1 MPNLT
6 QARTTAAARTT
17 VVRPPDPSL
26 RSALHLALAFAAL
39 KLALHI
45 AATLYAQHLGYSY
58 FRDEFYYLVCGRR
71 LAWGYV
77 DHGPGVAVQA
87 RLAETLFGT
96 SVLGI
101 RLLSHLAGAAI
112 IFLTGIL
119 AWVLGGQRSAQSLAM
134 LGLLCAPEYL
144 GTDSV
149 LSMNSVEP
157 VFWMLSTLALLRILS
172 GSSPP
177 KWWTI
182 FGISAGLGLLNK
194 PSMTFFLIAL
204 GIGLLLTPQRPILF
218 TRWSALAIALLT
230 LIALPNLLW
239 QIHHGWPTLE
249 FLRNGKLQHKNVE
262 LPFLPFLNAQMLM
275 MHPLNALLWI
285 TGLVALLRA
294 RSIPRS
300 RWIAGTYLVFFALM
314 VTLHAKD
321 YYLAPIYPVLFA
333 AGGLAWQVR
342 FARTPGRSHALFAFP
357 VYETALTLTGV
368 LLLPMALPILRP
380 GTWIRYTAAL
390 HLRPGNTETMSTGP
404 LPQFYADRFGWQE
417 EVDLVNRAYTSLSP
431 DDRARVTLF
440 ANNYGEAGAIDILG
454 DRQHL
459 GLPPAVSG
467 HNTYWLW
474 GPGNRGRDLVIA
486 VVHDTPEELHRKFRS
501 VTVIGHMDDPLA
513 MPVEHKTV
521 YLLRD
526 RLPNAPFNWTD
537 EKNYI

>member
-1 MPNLT
+1 MPTPT
-6 QARTTAAARTT
+6 QATTAAARTT
-17 VVRPPDPSL
+17 VVRPPDPTL
-26 RSALHLALAFAAL
+26 RSALHLALAFAVL
-39 KLALHI
+39 KLLLHI

-77 DHGPGVAVQA
+77 DHGPLVAVQA
-87 RLAETLFGT
+87 RLAETLFGA

-119 AWVLGGQRSAQSLAM
+119 AWALGGQRSAQSLAM

-144 GTDSV
+144 ALDSV

-182 FGISAGLGLLNK
+182 LGISAGLGLLNK
-194 PSMTFFLIAL
+194 PSMTFFLLSLAV
-204 GIGLLLTPQRPILF
+204 GLLLTPQRRILF
-218 TRWSALAIALLT
+218 TRWTALAIALLT

-262 LPFLPFLNAQMLM
+262 LPFLPFLTTQITA
-275 MHPLNALLWI
+275 MHPANALLWI
-285 TGLVALLRA
+285 TGLIALLRA
-294 RSIPRS
+294 RSLPHN
-300 RWIAGTYLVFFALM
+300 RWIALTYLVFFAIM
-314 VTLHAKD
+314 FTLHAKD

-333 AGGLAWQVR
+333 AGAIAWQHR
-342 FARTPGRSHALFAFP
+342 FARTARRQNALFAFP
-357 VYETALTLTGV
+357 VFQTALILSTLII
-368 LLLPMALPILRP
+368 LPMALPILRP
-380 GTWIRYTAAL
+380 ATWIAYTSAL
-390 HLRPGNTETMSTGP
+390 HLHNPATENAESGP
-404 LPQFYADRFGWQE
+404 LPQFYADRFGWQR
-417 EVDLVNRAYTSLSP
+417 EVDLVNQAFQSLP
-431 DDRARVTLF
+431 PEDRARVTLF
-440 ANNYGEAGAIDILG
+440 ANNYGEAGALDILG
-454 DRQHL
+454 ARQHL

-467 HNTYWLW
+467 QNTYWLW
-474 GPGNRGRDLVIA
+474 GPGNRSRDLVIA
-486 VVHDTPEELHRKFRS
+486 VVHDTPAELHEKFRS
-501 VTVIGHMDDPLA
+501 VTVVGRMDDPLA
-513 MPVEHKTV
+513 MPFEHKTV

-526 RLPNAPFNWTD
+526 RLPNAPFDWTD